1 MSIIIKEVLTKKDLK
16 KWVDFPNKL
25 YKNVPA
31 YVPFLMSDEL
41 GTFNKKENPAYA
53 FCQTRLFLAYKD
65 GKIVGRI
72 GGLINHAANQKWG
85 TNNIRFT
92 RFDFIDD
99 FEVSK
104 ALFDKVV
111 VKQIKEVE
119 QQVGG
124 IFLPTAAQDKQEIAV
139 VVAVGEGG
147 IVDGNEIKM
156 VVKPGDKVLYA
167 KFAGNNF
174 KIDGEE
180 VTIIRQQDIL
190 AIVEG

>member
-1 MSIIIKEVLTKKDLK
+1 MT
-16 KWVDFPNKL
+16 
-25 YKNVPA
+25 
-31 YVPFLMSDEL
+31 
-41 GTFNKKENPAYA
+41 
-53 FCQTRLFLAYKD
+53 
-65 GKIVGRI
+65 
-72 GGLINHAANQKWG
+72 
-85 TNNIRFT
+85 IRP
-92 RFDFIDD
+92 
-99 FEVSK
+99 
-104 ALFDKVV
+104 LFDKVV

-124 IFLPTAAQDKQEIAV
+124 IFLPTAAQDKQEIAI

-167 KFAGNNF
+167 KFTGNNF